1 MAQVSYNQLFEHLPP
16 MPCPDGNASPMSD
29 TDDMCR
35 RRKGSLKRPLQSCDV
50 EPADLE
56 MLKVIGRGTFA
67 QQVALAKD
75 RQTSNV
81 YAVKSCDKQNLVKR
95 KQVVHTWTEKRILE
109 KLRGHPFIVTL
120 FSTFSTPDEVHFV
133 LEYCPGGELFYH
145 LHQQDRFDDV
155 SVQFYAAEVLTA
167 LHSLHTAN
175 IVYRDLKP
183 ENVLLDA
190 AGHIRLAD
198 FGFCKD
204 IGDAERTFSFCGS
217 PEYLSPEMIKRRGHT
232 VATDMWSFGC
242 FCYELAVGHPPF
254 QMQNDALPAL
264 FESIQRGFVYFPP
277 SLNPCFVAF
286 VKGCLDV
293 NPATRFTTAQAMD
306 HPFFKD
312 IAWSD
317 VLARHLKPPFI
328 PPVDGIESTQNF
340 DDDFT
345 SESPRSPTLL
355 DMKHKRL
362 AQDAPSPEVDVFVD
376 F

>member
-1 MAQVSYNQLFEHLPP
+1 
-16 MPCPDGNASPMSD
+16 
-29 TDDMCR
+29 
-35 RRKGSLKRPLQSCDV
+35 
-50 EPADLE
+50 
-56 MLKVIGRGTFA
+56 
-67 QQVALAKD
+67 
-75 RQTSNV
+75 
-81 YAVKSCDKQNLVKR
+81 
-95 KQVVHTWTEKRILE
+95 
-109 KLRGHPFIVTL
+109 
-120 FSTFSTPDEVHFV
+120 
-133 LEYCPGGELFYH
+133 
-145 LHQQDRFDDV
+145 
-155 SVQFYAAEVLTA
+155 
-167 LHSLHTAN
+167 
-175 IVYRDLKP
+175 
-183 ENVLLDA
+183 
-190 AGHIRLAD
+190 
-198 FGFCKD
+198 
-204 IGDAERTFSFCGS
+204 
-217 PEYLSPEMIKRRGHT
+217 
-232 VATDMWSFGC
+232 MWSFGC

-312 IAWSD
+312 IAWSG

-362 AQDAPSPEVDVFVD
+362 AQDAPGPEVDVFVD